1 MLTSTMT
8 TTRLKPKQF
17 DALLA
22 KSRLKEDAAAIAR
35 AVLVD
40 GQGYT
45 EAGMA
50 HGKRRQFAYQA
61 VQRLLAVAS
70 DEVHTYEGSPEAFV
84 AIDQIVERHRGRKM
98 LTRHQ
103 FNAISKLTS
112 QEPHTIELA
121 KGVLVDGLE
130 NIELAKQHGVARH
143 LVWQAAQRFMRYFDP
158 SAESVRVYKGSTAMF
173 EEIDSI
179 LSGEKGND
187 GK

>member
-1 MLTSTMT
+1 MLLPTMT

-45 EAGMA
+45 EAA
-50 HGKRRQFAYQA
+50 LAYGKRRQFAYQA
-61 VQRLLAVAS
+61 VQRLLAVDS
-70 DEVHTYEGSPEAFV
+70 DEVHTYEGSPDSFV
-84 AIDQIVERHRGRKM
+84 AIDEIVERHRGRKM

-130 NIELAKQHGVARH
+130 NIELAKQYGVARH
-143 LVWQAAQRFMRYFDP
+143 LVWQAAQRFMKYFDP
-158 SAESVRVYKGSTAMF
+158 ATEAVRVYKGSAAMF
-173 EEIDSI
+173 EEIDSSI
-179 LSGEKGND
+179 E
-187 GK
+187 GKRET